1 MIAVK
6 QSDAEWAMEA
16 MSRLWTDETLGCK
29 TRLKVDHPY
38 WLKSENNNFT

>member
-29 TRLKVDHPY
+29 TRLKVDYPD
-38 WLKSENNNFT
+38 